1 MQSSLKLPGMDSRG
15 SPRNQPPSPE
25 AWTESGECR
34 KERERSSCGVRFA
47 LLRGGSESFVS
58 CRPRPAP
65 SEVRGKCP
73 SGPFFA
79 EAVEPRRTGVA
90 RRGARRAA
98 HAARSCQRGRRKR
111 AGSLRNGG
119 CSRWGAVSFCL
130 RPGLRGAVPPSV
142 HCRRLKTEKLEM
154 LCFAVEAGSWTGR
167 RQ

>member
-73 SGPFFA
+73 SGPFFCRSGGA
-79 EAVEPRRTGVA
+79 APHRRCPA
-90 RRGARRAA
+90 RRGPRGARRGLVKGADESAREASETAA
-98 HAARSCQRGRRKR
+98 AVG
-111 AGSLRNGG
+111 
-119 CSRWGAVSFCL
+119 SRWGAVSFCL

-142 HCRRLKTEKLEM
+142 HCSTAE
-154 LCFAVEAGSWTGR
+154 G
-167 RQ
+167 

>member
-73 SGPFFA
+73 SGPFFCRSGGA
-79 EAVEPRRTGVA
+79 APHRRCP
-90 RRGARRAA
+90 ARRAA
-98 HAARSCQRGRRKR
+98 
-111 AGSLRNGG
+111 
-119 CSRWGAVSFCL
+119 
-130 RPGLRGAVPPSV
+130 RGACGEVLSKGQTKARGKPQK
-142 HCRRLKTEKLEM
+142 RRLQSVGCGQL
-154 LCFAVEAGSWTGR
+154 LPQAGTQR
-167 RQ
+167 RSPTLSSLQKAED